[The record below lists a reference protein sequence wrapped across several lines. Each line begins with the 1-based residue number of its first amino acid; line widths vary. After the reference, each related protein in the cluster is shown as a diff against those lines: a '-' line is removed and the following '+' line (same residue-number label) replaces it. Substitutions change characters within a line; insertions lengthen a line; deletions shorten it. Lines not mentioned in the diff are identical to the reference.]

1 MVLPRN
7 EKDFI
12 EKKLRALL
20 VSKSLDDILE
30 DFDLD
35 PLETLL
41 NLYESGQLDP
51 EIIMETEIE

>member
-20 VSKSLDDILE
+20 ASKSLDDILE